1 MAAGGDDMKTK
12 VLILSLTL
20 MFAISIFAQQA
31 PPAQNPQQPGAQR
44 GGGRGGRGGAPLT
57 PEQQAEADK
66 RRAAQQLADGV
77 RPIDM
82 LDSVWMEELSWM
94 EVRDLI
100 KAGKTTV
107 FLGAGGVEKNG
118 PYNATGKHNFVLKT
132 TLEAIARK
140 HGQALVAPLITWEP
154 CNPDNPNIT
163 PGAFCVT
170 QDTFRALIRD
180 ASTSLK
186 SMGFKDI
193 VMVADSGGNPGGMT
207 DVTKELNDK
216 WKGNPARVFYLTE
229 YYTEDMWSFNFMKE
243 TLGIKQIP
251 DVQSAT
257 RYDIHDDYHYEAL
270 VAVQDP
276 KLVHA
281 EQRIKAKKFSI
292 YGVEIGSVKKL
303 VENGKKLAE
312 YRATIT
318 LNALKKA
325 QAAFPSSNQ

>member
-1 MAAGGDDMKTK
+1 MKLSK
-12 VLILSLTL
+12 LWIVLLVLVCAMTV
-20 MFAISIFAQQA
+20 AAQQR
-31 PPAQNPQQPGAQR
+31 GQR
-44 GGGRGGRGGAPLT
+44 GGQRGQENLT
-57 PEQQAEADK
+57 PEQQAENER
-66 RRAAQQLADGV
+66 RRAATALAEGV

-100 KAGKTTV
+100 KEGKTTAL
-107 FLGAGGVEKNG
+107 LGAGGVEKNG
-118 PYNATGKHNFVLKT
+118 PYTATGKHNYVLKT

-140 HGQALVAPLITWEP
+140 LGNALVAPIITWEP

-170 QDTFRALIRD
+170 QDTYKALIRD

-186 SMGFKDI
+186 NMGIKNI
-193 VMVADSGGNPGGMT
+193 VMVADSGGNQTGMT
-207 DVTKELNDK
+207 EVTNELNAK
-216 WKGNPARVFYLTE
+216 WMGNPTRVFYVSE
-229 YYTEDMWSFNFMKE
+229 YYEEDRWSYNFLKQK
-243 TLGIKQIP
+243 LGIVQIP

-257 RYDIHDDYHYEAL
+257 RWDIHDDYHYEAL

-292 YGVEIGSVKKL
+292 YGVEIGSVAKL
-303 VENGKKLAE
+303 VENGKKLAD
-312 YRATIT
+312 YRADIT
-318 LNALKKA
+318 VRAINKA
-325 QAAFPSSNQ
+325 FANFKSSNQ